1 MNFRTEGLCQI
12 TTTTTERQM
21 LADIISKKK
30 GCEIDMKHASSP
42 ALPVHNKQQT
52 ITKT

>member
-1 MNFRTEGLCQI
+1 MPNYHNNNGETDACRYHFQ
-12 TTTTTERQM
+12 
-21 LADIISKKK
+21 KK
-30 GCEIDMKHASSP
+30 GCEIDMKYASSP